1 MPKNEQILFT
11 RTDLLQ
17 AIMLLTRIPV
27 PPGLIGRGPSDTNR
41 DISASAWA
49 WPLVGAGL
57 GFIAGIIGL
66 IVAGFGAGPGLS
78 AGLTLAAYMMMTG
91 ALHED
96 GLADT
101 FDGLWGGQTKTR
113 RLEIM
118 KDSHVGTYGVL
129 ALCLSVLLRWSA
141 LVVLIQSG
149 WFLAAL
155 MAAAALSRAP
165 MAVLIATMPNARGE
179 GLAQTTGR
187 PEQRTIFAM
196 LAISVA
202 LGLMLI
208 GWNIIEILFWITI
221 VSIALASAAKNKIS
235 GQTGDIL
242 GASQQLAEITALAV
256 LAATLG

>member
-1 MPKNEQILFT
+1 MPKNEQTLFVS
-11 RTDLLQ
+11 TDFLQ
-17 AIMLLTRIPV
+17 AVALLTRIRV
-27 PPGLIGRGPSDTNR
+27 PSGLFDNNSDLDR

-66 IVAGFGAGPGLS
+66 IAAGFGAAPSLS
-78 AGLTLAAYMMMTG
+78 AGLTLASYMMMTG

-101 FDGLWGGQTKTR
+101 FDGLWGGNDKAR

-141 LVVLIQSG
+141 LAALMHAG
-149 WFLAAL
+149 WFLAPV

-179 GLAQTTGR
+179 GLAQATGR
-187 PEQRTIFAM
+187 PKQHTIFAM
-196 LAISVA
+196 LAVA
-202 LGLMLI
+202 LVLGLVLV
-208 GWNIIEILFWITI
+208 GWNVVEITFWMAII
-221 VSIALASAAKNKIS
+221 SIALASIAKNKIG

-242 GASQQLAEITALAV
+242 GASQQLSEIAALAV
-256 LAATLG
+256 LAAILV